1 MRWVLLVLS
10 LVQFAIAAQAAGA
23 ERQPREVTIADPYIE
38 LHTGPGRGY
47 PIFFVAERG
56 ERIALLKRRTEWFQV
71 QVARGQ
77 EGWVHFE
84 QLTTTLEPDGEPF
97 DLPALGFDDYTARKW
112 EVGALY
118 GDFGGANV
126 IATYGSRS
134 FTPNLSGEVWLS
146 QALGRFSDS
155 TMVTMNIVHLMYP
168 DWRASPYFSLGA
180 GVIKTEPK
188 ATLVATSD
196 RTDSVAQVGAGV
208 RVYLTRRF
216 VFRGEYK
223 THVVFTSRN
232 DNEEVREWKAGF
244 SFFF

>member
-10 LVQFAIAAQAAGA
+10 LSQLAIATEATGA
-23 ERQPREVTIADPYIE
+23 ERQSREVTIADPYIE

-56 ERIALLKRRTEWFQV
+56 EAIALLRRRTEWFQV
-71 QVARGQ
+71 RVARGQ

-84 QLTTTLEPDGEPF
+84 QLTTTMTPHGEPF
-97 DLPALGFDDYTARKW
+97 HVPALGFSDYAARRW

-126 IATYGSRS
+126 IGAYGSRS
-134 FTPNLSGEVWLS
+134 FTPNLSGEMWVS

-155 TMVTMNIVHLMYP
+155 TMATVNIVHLMYP
-168 DWRASPYFSLGA
+168 DWRASPYFTLGA

-188 ATLVATSD
+188 ATLVATTD
-196 RTDSVAQVGAGV
+196 RTDSMALAGAGV

-216 VFRGEYK
+216 VFRAEYK
-223 THVVFTSRN
+223 AHVVFTSRD
-232 DNEEVREWKAGF
+232 DNEEVSEWKAGF

>member
-1 MRWVLLVLS
+1 MRWLVLVLLLGQ
-10 LVQFAIAAQAAGA
+10 LVVAQSAAGA
-23 ERQPREVTIADPYIE
+23 QRQPREVTITDPFIE

-47 PIFFVAERG
+47 PVFYVAERG
-56 ERIALLKRRTEWFQV
+56 EQIAITKRRTDWFQV

-84 QLTTTLEPDGEPF
+84 QLATTLELDGDAFE
-97 DLPALGFDDYTARKW
+97 LPALGFNDYAARRW

-118 GDFGGANV
+118 GDFGGANA
-126 IATYGSRS
+126 IGTYGSRS
-134 FTPNLSGEVWLS
+134 FTPNLSGELWVS

-155 TMVTMNIVHLMYP
+155 TLVTINVVHLLYP
-168 DWRASPYFSLGA
+168 DWRASPYFTLGG

-188 ATLVATSD
+188 ATLVATTD
-196 RTDSVAQVGAGV
+196 RTDSIAQAGV
-208 RVYLTRRF
+208 GVRTYLTRRF
-216 VFRGEYK
+216 VFRAEYK
-223 THVVFTSRN
+223 AHVVFTSRD

>member
-10 LVQFAIAAQAAGA
+10 LSQFAIAWNAAGA
-23 ERQPREVTIADPYIE
+23 ERQLREVTIADPYIE
-38 LHTGPGRGY
+38 LHTGPGGGY

-56 ERIALLKRRTEWFQV
+56 EQIALLMRRTEWFKV
-71 QVARGQ
+71 RVARGQ
-77 EGWVHFE
+77 EGWVHFA
-84 QLTTTLEPDGEPF
+84 QLTTTLNPDGEPF
-97 DLPALGFDDYTARKW
+97 DLPALGFSDYEARRW

-126 IATYGSRS
+126 IGMYGSRT
-134 FTPNLSGEVWLS
+134 FTPNLSGEAWVS
-146 QALGRFSDS
+146 QAIGRFSDS
-155 TMVTMNIVHLMYP
+155 TMVTLNIVHLMYP
-168 DWRASPYFSLGA
+168 DWRASPYFTLGG

-188 ATLVATSD
+188 ATLVATTD
-196 RTDSVAQVGAGV
+196 RTDNVALAGAGV

-232 DNEEVREWKAGF
+232 DNEEVQEWKAGF

>member
-10 LVQFAIAAQAAGA
+10 LIQLAIATPAAGA
-23 ERQPREVTIADPYIE
+23 QRQLREVTIADPYIE

-56 ERIALLKRRTEWFQV
+56 EAIELMKRRTEWFLV
-71 QVARGQ
+71 RVARGQ

-84 QLTTTLEPDGEPF
+84 QLTTTLNPDGEPF
-97 DLPALGFDDYTARKW
+97 DLPALGFGDYTARRW
-112 EVGALY
+112 EVGVLY

-126 IATYGSRS
+126 IGAYGSRS
-134 FTPNLSGEVWLS
+134 FTPNLSGEVWVS

-155 TMVTMNIVHLMYP
+155 TMATVDIVHLMYP
-168 DWRASPYFSLGA
+168 DWRASPFFTLGA

-188 ATLVATSD
+188 ATLVATTD
-196 RTDSVAQVGAGV
+196 RTDSVALAGV
-208 RVYLTRRF
+208 GVRMYLTRRF
-216 VFRGEYK
+216 VFRAEYK
-223 THVVFTSRN
+223 AHVVFTSRD

>member
-10 LVQFAIAAQAAGA
+10 LSQLAVAAPAAGA
-23 ERQPREVTIADPYIE
+23 ERQYREVAIADPYIE

-47 PIFFVAERG
+47 PVFYVAERG
-56 ERIALLKRRTEWFQV
+56 EQIALLKRRTEWFQV
-71 QVARGQ
+71 KVARGE

-84 QLTTTLEPDGEPF
+84 QLTTTLELDGEPF
-97 DLPALGFDDYTARKW
+97 DLPALGFDDYAARRW

-126 IATYGSRS
+126 IGAYVSRS

-155 TMVTMNIVHLMYP
+155 TMATVNIVHLMYP
-168 DWRASPYFSLGA
+168 DWRASPYFTLGA

-188 ATLVATSD
+188 ATLVATTD
-196 RTDSVAQVGAGV
+196 RTDSVAEAGAGA

-216 VFRGEYK
+216 VFRAEYK
-223 THVVFTSRN
+223 AHVVFTSRN

>member
-10 LVQFAIAAQAAGA
+10 LGQFVIAGYAAGA
-23 ERQPREVTIADPYIE
+23 ERQLREVTIADPFIE

-47 PIFFVAERG
+47 PVFFVAERG
-56 ERIALLKRRTEWFQV
+56 EQIVLEKRRTDWFRV
-71 QVARGQ
+71 RVARGQ

-84 QLTTTLEPDGEPF
+84 QLATTLETDGDPF
-97 DLPALGFDDYTARKW
+97 ELPALGFSDYAARRW

-118 GDFGGANV
+118 GDFGGANM

-134 FTPNLSGEVWLS
+134 FTPNLSGEMWLS

-155 TMVTMNIVHLMYP
+155 TMVTLNVVHLMYP
-168 DWRASPYFSLGA
+168 DWRASPYFTLGG

-188 ATLVATSD
+188 ATLVATTD
-196 RTDSVAQVGAGV
+196 RTDSVALAGV
-208 RVYLTRRF
+208 GVRMYLTRRF
-216 VFRGEYK
+216 VLRAEYK
-223 THVVFTSRN
+223 AHVVFTSRD

>member
-38 LHTGPGRGY
+38 LHTGPGGGY
-47 PIFFVAERG
+47 PVFFVAERG
-56 ERIALLKRRTEWFQV
+56 ERIALLKRRTEWFKV

-84 QLTTTLEPDGEPF
+84 QLTTTLDVDGEPF
-97 DLPALGFDDYTARKW
+97 DLPALGFSDYVARRW

-126 IATYGSRS
+126 IATYGSRA
-134 FTPNLSGEVWLS
+134 FTPNLSGELWIS

-155 TMVTMNIVHLMYP
+155 TIATANIVHLMYP
-168 DWRASPYFSLGA
+168 DWRASPYFTLGA

-188 ATLVATSD
+188 ATLVATTD
-196 RTDSVAQVGAGV
+196 RTDSIAQAGAGV
-208 RVYLTRRF
+208 RMYLTRRF
-216 VFRGEYK
+216 VFRAEYK
-223 THVVFTSRN
+223 ASVVFTSRN
-232 DNEEVREWKAGF
+232 DNEEIREWKAGS